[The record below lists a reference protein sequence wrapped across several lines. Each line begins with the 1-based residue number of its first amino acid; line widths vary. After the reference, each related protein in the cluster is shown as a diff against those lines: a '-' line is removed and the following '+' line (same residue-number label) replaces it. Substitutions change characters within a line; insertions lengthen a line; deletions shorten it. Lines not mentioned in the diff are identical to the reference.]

1 MLNGSYLVSVNWVLN
16 IRVKEMLVWV
26 NEAML
31 ANINLLHFWKEGIN
45 RATQHHQNAWKT
57 MEQDVCMCE
66 CEDRYNEVYAMD
78 YTQGKENLIIFY

>member
-1 MLNGSYLVSVNWVLN
+1 MLNGSCLVSVNWVPN

-45 RATQHHQNAWKT
+45 RMCVCVNVKT
-57 MEQDVCMCE
+57 GG
-66 CEDRYNEVYAMD
+66 YNEVYAMD
-78 YTQGKENLIIFY
+78 YTQGKENLIIFC